1 MSDVN
6 EARRDRYAPFIGSL
20 RLTSVPIH
28 LSRLHASVRL
38 MSCSAPYVH
47 LTFHSSHRAVGEEEG
62 TVETDDET
70 DETGKDDRKEPI
82 TSHLTHLTTLSPP
95 PRVTSRSEAS
105 GPERDTEEV
114 IR

>member
-47 LTFHSSHRAVGEEEG
+47 LTSPLRH
-62 TVETDDET
+62 
-70 DETGKDDRKEPI
+70 EPS
-82 TSHLTHLTTLSPP
+82 TLLTLSPFVC
-95 PRVTSRSEAS
+95 RVFRLSRSVAS
-105 GPERDTEEV
+105 GMSGVEHVEAEHK
-114 IR
+114 